1 MKGPVGWKDHV
12 LGLVLCVLYVA
23 LLVATS
29 GEIGMSRDEG
39 FYVIAAQDYATWFE
53 ALAEDP
59 GAAITQEVIDPAWDY
74 NHEHPGLIKS
84 LFALSWLA
92 QKHWG
97 LFSTDA
103 LAFRF
108 VGMLSAGLLLWLIY
122 IFGARIF
129 GRLAGLFGAFAYA
142 LMPRP
147 FYHAHLDCFD
157 VPITLAI
164 TAVIYCYWRALSSRR
179 WLVMLG
185 ITFGLSLATKHN
197 TWVLPGIFLIH
208 FVWMRFEQRKKSD
221 VVDASE
227 QKSSEEEQQD
237 ALVLP
242 EGGLS
247 EGAASGSASENQLG
261 KDVSDESETRI
272 SVSATSPLPLDS
284 YAPQRS
290 QVFQKPWWLL
300 SILLFGPPIFV
311 LTWPWIW
318 NQTFERIA
326 WYVNFH
332 TAHDYYNIAY
342 FGQTHFE
349 PPFPIHYP
357 FVMTFFT
364 VSAVVL
370 AMAIFALVLRLP
382 VMLPSPL
389 RQRFFPNTILRPDT
403 RSTDVLLVGA
413 LLAPMV
419 VIALPTSPIFG
430 GTKHWMP
437 SYPFM
442 ALYAGLGFRVLS
454 NVLWDQAQVRLGLT
468 QRFSPVLTAA
478 LFVVLLAPSAQATA
492 HSHPFGLSHYTY
504 AAGGVPGAA
513 DLGMNRQFWG
523 FTTRSLADFFI
534 EEMPD
539 GGTVWLCDMV
549 PTAFNMMHRD
559 GILPDN
565 IRPAWRMDTADFVL
579 VHHELHFAEVDA
591 QAWVTFGSPEVAY
604 VLTYDGVPIISVYE
618 NPRRRR

>member
-1 MKGPVGWKDHV
+1 MKGPVGFRDHL
-12 LGLVLCVLYVA
+12 LGLGLCVAYVA
-23 LLVATS
+23 LLMATS

-39 FYVIAAQDYATWFE
+39 FYVIAAQDYAEWFE
-53 ALAEDP
+53 QLADDP
-59 GAAITQEVIDPAWDY
+59 SAAFTQEVIDPAWDY

-92 QKHWG
+92 QEHWG

-103 LAFRF
+103 IAFRF

-122 IFGARIF
+122 IFGARTF
-129 GRLAGLFGAFAYA
+129 GRRAGLFAAFAYA

-164 TAVIYCYWRALSSRR
+164 TAVIYCYWRSLSNKR
-179 WLVMLG
+179 WLVLLG

-208 FVWMRFEQRKKSD
+208 FVWMRLEHRKSMGVKSAEAAHETHKADEAENDLETSDED
-221 VVDASE
+221 VADSSVDSE
-227 QKSSEEEQQD
+227 LD
-237 ALVLP
+237 
-242 EGGLS
+242 
-247 EGAASGSASENQLG
+247 SASTDLG
-261 KDVSDESETRI
+261 ALDRPITGSLM
-272 SVSATSPLPLDS
+272 PLHR
-284 YAPQRS
+284 YAVDPAAIAR
-290 QVFQKPWWLL
+290 KPWWLL
-300 SILLFGPPIFV
+300 SILLLGPPIFV

-318 NQTFERIA
+318 NDTFERVA

-332 TAHDYYNIAY
+332 TGHEYYNIAY
-342 FGQTHFE
+342 FGVTYFE
-349 PPFPIHYP
+349 PPFPMHYP
-357 FVMTFFT
+357 FVLTLLT
-364 VSAVVL
+364 VSAAVL
-370 AMAIFALVLRLP
+370 ALAVIALVLRLP
-382 VMLPSPL
+382 VMVPAAL
-389 RQRFFPNTILRPDT
+389 RFRLFPKSKLRPDPL
-403 RSTDVLLVGA
+403 STDVLLVGA

-419 VIALPTSPIFG
+419 VIALPSSPIFG

-437 SYPFM
+437 AYPFL

-454 NVLWDQAQVRLGLT
+454 NVLTGLAKD
-468 QRFSPVLTAA
+468 RFESAERFTPALTCA
-478 LFVVLLAPSAQATA
+478 LFLLLIAPSAQATA

-523 FTTRSLADFFI
+523 FTTRSLADFFAD
-534 EEMPD
+534 EMPN
-539 GGTVWLCDMV
+539 GGTVWLGDTV
-549 PTAFNMMHRD
+549 PTAFEMMHRD
-559 GILPDN
+559 GILPEN
-565 IRPAWRMDTADFVL
+565 IRPAWTMATADFVL

-591 QAWVTFGSPEVAY
+591 QAWVAFGSPEVAY